1 MVTAVV
7 DTNVLISAT
16 LFGGKPQQVL
26 NMADEKKIEMIIS
39 PDILEE
45 FTHVLQEKFDFSQDM
60 AELAASGIK
69 DISTLVIPTQRLT
82 VITERDAD
90 NRVLECAIEGNTQ
103 YIVTGDTKHLQPLK
117 KYKGIKILSPAQ
129 FLGILNDVL
138 KKGTI

>member
-26 NMADEKKIEMIIS
+26 NMADEKRIEMIIS
-39 PDILEE
+39 PDILAE
-45 FTHVLQEKFDFSQDM
+45 FTTVLQDKFDFSQDM
-60 AELAASGIK
+60 AELAAFGIK
-69 DISTLVIPTQRLT
+69 DISTLVMPTQRLS

-117 KYKGIKILSPAQ
+117 EYKGIKILSPAQ
-129 FLGILNDVL
+129 FLAVL
-138 KKGTI
+138 DNFDD